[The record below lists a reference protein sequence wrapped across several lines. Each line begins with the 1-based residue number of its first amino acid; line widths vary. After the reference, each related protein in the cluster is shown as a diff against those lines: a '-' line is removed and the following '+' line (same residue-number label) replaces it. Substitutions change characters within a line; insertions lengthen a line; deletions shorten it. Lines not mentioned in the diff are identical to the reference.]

1 MAKSDREL
9 QTSCQADQSLA
20 DEWSWHGNLYYFGA
34 PGASSQ
40 KWYGHGHDNE
50 YPYLYARFTTTQ
62 EWARKTGGICVQ
74 RHNSLR
80 LIEFWVQSTCTA
92 RVHSQLLNHV
102 PRVLHFQRFQTDMST
117 FSNDSN
123 VCFFSFRFVLFIS
136 FHHFSSI
143 SLIASIWLETA
154 RTWCPWKQS
163 RMSRYLWDGLGQS
176 VVEATL
182 VLQALASMWTNIQMA
197 PGPSCGECGFWTMTV
212 RQAMPKKWE
221 KSIRPVPDVVNSN
234 WSKFGF
240 FGTSLSVIIGHH
252 TLSSCFFLGGSPA
265 TGVWRQAKWRT
276 HLWSRAMKSS
286 QPQRSQRW
294 AQWEVA
300 RHPAVQ
306 QAEHGIDGTVNDTV
320 MILQSTRTR
329 YRRLMT
335 FVK

>member
-182 VLQALASMWTNIQMA
+182 VLQALASMWTSIQMA

-252 TLSSCFFLGGSPA
+252 TLSSCFFWVAALQQGYDARRREGHICEA
-265 TGVWRQAKWRT
+265 E
-276 HLWSRAMKSS
+276 LWN
-286 QPQRSQRW
+286 
-294 AQWEVA
+294 
-300 RHPAVQ
+300 H
-306 QAEHGIDGTVNDTV
+306 HNHNGHNDEPSGKLQG
-320 MILQSTRTR
+320 ILQCS
-329 YRRLMT
+329 RRNMALMGQWT
-335 FVK
+335 ILWWYFKVLVLVIDVWWRS